1 MKPWRRRKSWS
12 PHSGDNATSFR
23 WKITL
28 AWLLCV
34 ICPGRR
40 IVSPLR
46 CNPFLRY
53 VVMGVAALVLFGQ
66 ASSFAGEPVQRPP
79 TVIIVIPQLSWTQ
92 LRAADA
98 ASIHSVI
105 AESAV
110 GLMPVAAPSDRDA
123 DRTYVTLGAGRAAVG
138 ARLRG
143 KAMAG
148 GGIQVD
154 VAPLLSANQRART
167 SARPGLLGSR
177 LHDLGL
183 KTAVLVYG
191 EREKDRGA
199 GDAQPSLKLRQP
211 GLLPYELLASVS
223 VLMDEQ
229 GRVDGGGLRAAEVTP
244 LGKSLN
250 AQSIIRE
257 LTALSSQDD
266 VVLVDLIG
274 TGLPVADEVVGGAV
288 ELLRERRG
296 RLFII
301 SPLSPPQTDLN
312 LRTLGYL
319 IERDFAT
326 ETGPGLFVSRS
337 TRWPGLVTAGDF
349 APTLLAQDGGS
360 PNRMGGRVMTIAPTS
375 EAATRLDR
383 LDAMLLQRRRLQV
396 TVLPLYGVYWVL
408 LTAGALAAALRRPL
422 WLRKLALPGLFG
434 ALFPIGLLLAPIA
447 GPGLIGQ
454 TLTAV
459 AIALV
464 LAVLTSRTRGTAP
477 ALAAAMFIGAA
488 AICLDVL
495 TGSHLM
501 RMSPLG
507 FGVMWGARFYG
518 LGNEYAGVLGA
529 MTVIGLGALLQLS
542 PNKGVLAAL
551 LGVLTA
557 LVIGAPWW
565 GANWGGY
572 FALAAGLISLWVIL
586 TPSKWRAALIG
597 LSVLVAGA
605 LVPAALDLLRPGGE
619 RSHLGL
625 TAAALFSGQTSLLG
639 DMVMRKLAMNW
650 YTIQQAGGWWIL
662 SPLPVV
668 AVWAVTRKAALREM
682 RFLCAG
688 LWSALATALVAL
700 VVNDSGI
707 VSMACAMMVTWGALL
722 FVVARAVKT

>member
-1 MKPWRRRKSWS
+1 MTR
-12 PHSGDNATSFR
+12 
-23 WKITL
+23 L
-28 AWLLCV
+28 
-34 ICPGRR
+34 GRR
-40 IVSPLR
+40 MASPLR

-53 VVMGVAALVLFGQ
+53 SLLGVAALVLFGQ
-66 ASSFAGEPVQRPP
+66 ASTFAGEPSRRPP
-79 TVIIVIPQLSWTQ
+79 TVIIVLPQLSWTQ
-92 LRAADA
+92 LRASEA
-98 ASIHSVI
+98 ANIHSVI

-110 GLMPVAAPSDRDA
+110 GLMPVAAPSDLDA

-138 ARLRG
+138 APLRG
-143 KAMAG
+143 RTMAG

-183 KTAVLVYG
+183 TTAVLVYG
-191 EREKDRGA
+191 EWGA
-199 GDAQPSLKLRQP
+199 GGKGAGGK
-211 GLLPYELLASVS
+211 LLPYSNGDSLPPSVT

-244 LGKSLN
+244 LGKTIHVESV
-250 AQSIIRE
+250 SRD
-257 LTALSSQDD
+257 LTAFSSQDD
-266 VVLVDLIG
+266 VVLVDL
-274 TGLPVADEVVGGAV
+274 TGVVLPVADEVVGRAI
-288 ELLRERRG
+288 ELLRARRG
-296 RLFII
+296 KLFII
-301 SPLSPPQTDLN
+301 SPLSPPQTNLN

-319 IERDFAT
+319 IECDFAA
-326 ETGPGLFVSRS
+326 EAGPGLFVSRS

-360 PNRMGGRVMTIAPTS
+360 PDRMGGRVMTIAPTS
-375 EAATRLDR
+375 KAAARLDR
-383 LDAMLLQRRRLQV
+383 FDAMLLQRRRLQV
-396 TVLPLYGVYWVL
+396 TILPLYGVYWVL
-408 LTAGALAAALRRPL
+408 LTAGALAAALRRPH
-422 WLRKLALPGLFG
+422 WLRGFALPGLFG
-434 ALFPIGLLLAPIA
+434 ALMPIGLLLAPLA
-447 GPGLIGQ
+447 GPGFISQ
-454 TLTAV
+454 TLAAV

-464 LAVLTSRTRGTAP
+464 LAVLNSRTHGTAS
-477 ALAAAMFIGAA
+477 ALAAAMLLGTA

-542 PNKGVLAAL
+542 PNKGGLTAL
-551 LGVLTA
+551 LGVLAA

-572 FALAAGLISLWVIL
+572 FALAAGLISLWVIV
-586 TPSKWRAALIG
+586 TPRKWRAMLIG
-597 LSVLVAGA
+597 LAVLAAGA
-605 LVPAALDLLRPGGE
+605 LAPAALDLLRPGVE

-662 SPLPVV
+662 SPLPVL
-668 AVWAVTRKAALREM
+668 AARTVTKKAELREM

-688 LWSALATALVAL
+688 LWSALVTALVAL
-700 VVNDSGI
+700 AVNDSGI
-707 VSMACAMMVTWGALL
+707 VSMACALMIIWGALL
-722 FVVARAVKT
+722 FVVARYVKT